1 VRFFCGSGFPAA
13 IQTVK
18 IQTLEEKKD
27 ERRVRLRLGCQSDHM
42 VRHRL
47 VSIHFGQ
54 KNQKTG
60 KNLRGCIKMK
70 KSYVIGGV
78 VIVLAMVMAM
88 YSFQSTLTS
97 YVTVSEAKASN
108 RAVQVAGIVVE
119 GTDRYDLTSN
129 NLLFTLREDSG
140 EEMKVEYDGP
150 RPGNFDNVTK
160 VVAIGKYEP
169 KRKVFLARELLVKC
183 PTKYE
188 GRVQGE

>member
-1 VRFFCGSGFPAA
+1 
-13 IQTVK
+13 
-18 IQTLEEKKD
+18 
-27 ERRVRLRLGCQSDHM
+27 
-42 VRHRL
+42 
-47 VSIHFGQ
+47 
-54 KNQKTG
+54 
-60 KNLRGCIKMK
+60 MK

-78 VIVLAMVMAM
+78 VIVLAMAMAM

-108 RAVQVAGIVVE
+108 RPVQVAGIVVE
-119 GTDRYDLTSN
+119 GTDRYDLDSN

-140 EEMKVEYDGP
+140 DQMKVEYDGP

-183 PTKYE
+183 PSKYE
-188 GRVQGE
+188 GRVTGE

>member
-1 VRFFCGSGFPAA
+1 M
-13 IQTVK
+13 K
-18 IQTLEEKKD
+18 I
-27 ERRVRLRLGCQSDHM
+27 
-42 VRHRL
+42 
-47 VSIHFGQ
+47 
-54 KNQKTG
+54 
-60 KNLRGCIKMK
+60 K
-70 KSYVIGGV
+70 KSYIIGGV
-78 VIVLAMVMAM
+78 VIVLAMAMAM

-97 YVTVSEAKASN
+97 YVSVSEAKASN
-108 RAVQVAGIVVE
+108 RPVQVAGIVVE
-119 GTDRYDLTSN
+119 GTDRYDLDSN

-140 EEMKVEYDGP
+140 DEMKVEYDGP

>member
-1 VRFFCGSGFPAA
+1 
-13 IQTVK
+13 
-18 IQTLEEKKD
+18 
-27 ERRVRLRLGCQSDHM
+27 
-42 VRHRL
+42 
-47 VSIHFGQ
+47 
-54 KNQKTG
+54 
-60 KNLRGCIKMK
+60 MK

-78 VIVLAMVMAM
+78 VIVLAMAMAM

-108 RAVQVAGIVVE
+108 RPVQVAGIVVE
-119 GTDRYDLTSN
+119 GTDRYDLNSN
-129 NLLFTLREDSG
+129 NLLFILREDSG
-140 EEMKVEYDGP
+140 DEMKVEYDGP

-169 KRKVFLARELLVKC
+169 KREVFSARELLVKC

>member
-1 VRFFCGSGFPAA
+1 
-13 IQTVK
+13 
-18 IQTLEEKKD
+18 
-27 ERRVRLRLGCQSDHM
+27 
-42 VRHRL
+42 
-47 VSIHFGQ
+47 
-54 KNQKTG
+54 
-60 KNLRGCIKMK
+60 MK

-78 VIVLAMVMAM
+78 VIVLAMAMAM

-97 YVTVSEAKASN
+97 YVSVSEAKASN
-108 RAVQVAGIVVE
+108 RSVQVAGLVVE
-119 GTDRYDLTSN
+119 GTDRYDLDSN

-140 EEMKVEYDGP
+140 DEMKVEYDGP

-183 PTKYE
+183 PSKYE